1 MLGLAILDVPKLLG
15 VGPEELHSVTNVV
28 ELAAFDR
35 QIARLGC
42 TAAQHDRVKVFHQLL
57 GRNIDADFD
66 ATFEDDAFGLHQLNA
81 TRDDLLLKLHVGDT
95 IHEETAWAVSAL
107 EERDEVTRFVELI
120 RGGETG
126 RARTD
131 DGDFLAGAL
140 FWRLWLDPTFVPG
153 LVDDGA
159 LDILN
164 RDGWLDQT

>member
-1 MLGLAILDVPKLLG
+1 M
-15 VGPEELHSVTNVV
+15 
-28 ELAAFDR
+28 
-35 QIARLGC
+35 
-42 TAAQHDRVKVFHQLL
+42 
-57 GRNIDADFD
+57 
-66 ATFEDDAFGLHQLNA
+66 
-81 TRDDLLLKLHVGDT
+81 LLKLHVGDT
-95 IHEETAWAVSAL
+95 IHQEPAWAICAL

-140 FWRLWLDPTFVPG
+140 FWRLGLDPTFVPG

-164 RDGWLDQT
+164 RDGWLDEAEDARAFARSGADAASEFWEVVGLGEAQVSIVSLASVDEVVEFWDEIVNWATARHVGKAHARVAVRRAAIHAA

>member
-1 MLGLAILDVPKLLG
+1 
-15 VGPEELHSVTNVV
+15 
-28 ELAAFDR
+28 
-35 QIARLGC
+35 
-42 TAAQHDRVKVFHQLL
+42 
-57 GRNIDADFD
+57 
-66 ATFEDDAFGLHQLNA
+66 
-81 TRDDLLLKLHVGDT
+81 LLLKLHVGDT
-95 IHEETAWAVSAL
+95 IHEETAWAVSAF
-107 EERDEVTRFVELI
+107 EKRDEVTGFVELI

-164 RDGWLDQT
+164 RDGRFDQT